1 MAGVGITLAVFA
13 GIGGAGAV
21 GVASKRRNSILRSEL
36 LAERNKKMIEL
47 RVEESRIDFVL
58 QQKQKELHEME
69 IELKQKNQVIMIEDE
84 KISKYKNINN
94 DKNTKFIVAIGFTGH
109 GKSTVLNRLNGDNS
123 EDGDQGPFAVA
134 DSDQSGMKSSLIIT
148 TISE

>member
-13 GIGGAGAV
+13 GLGGAGAM

-47 RVEESRIDFVL
+47 RVEESRLDFVL
-58 QQKQKELHEME
+58 QQKRRELHEME
-69 IELKQKNQVIMIEDE
+69 IELRQKDAIIEIEEE

-94 DKNTKFIVAIGFTGH
+94 DKTTKFIVAVGFTGH
-109 GKSTVLNRLNGDNS
+109 GKSTVLNRLNGDDS

-134 DSDQSGMKSSLIIT
+134 DSDQSGIKSMIILL
-148 TISE
+148 